1 MNIGERIKN
10 RRLELGLSV
19 DEVAEKIGKNR
30 ATVYRYESREIEDL
44 PTSVLEP
51 LAKALRTTPAFLMGW
66 DREPDEI
73 DKKVLEIYP
82 DFVPGKNYIS
92 DLTANNDNSNQNPQQ
107 FPYEKLLQ
115 EINNPDNSWG
125 HRVPLYASVQ
135 KENDKIVP
143 YNFIKWIFTDDER
156 AKNYIAL
163 LIPGEEFEPKFTD
176 KDIALINQQNTLEN
190 NKYFYILI
198 NGNLPTIRKVSFKEN
213 DTIILQADNPQIGIE
228 LASANDIVV
237 GKLIS
242 IQKTENYE

>member
-1 MNIGERIKN
+1 MKVTDTAHRLKEYMSSHNLKQVDILVKVKPYCEEYNVKMNKSD
-10 RRLELGLSV
+10 LSQYV
-19 DEVAEKIGKNR
+19 SGK
-30 ATVYRYESREIEDL
+30 T
-44 PTSVLEP
+44 EP
-51 LAKALRTTPAFLMGW
+51 GQDKLFVLAKALGVSEPWLMGY
-66 DREPDEI
+66 DD
-73 DKKVLEIYP
+73 
-82 DFVPGKNYIS
+82 GS
-92 DLTANNDNSNQNPQQ
+92 TQNSQQ
-107 FPYEKLLQ
+107 FPYEKFLQ
-115 EINNPDNSWG
+115 EINNPNNNWVY
-125 HRVPLYASVQ
+125 RVPLYASVQ

-143 YNFIKWIFTDDER
+143 YNFIKWISTDDER